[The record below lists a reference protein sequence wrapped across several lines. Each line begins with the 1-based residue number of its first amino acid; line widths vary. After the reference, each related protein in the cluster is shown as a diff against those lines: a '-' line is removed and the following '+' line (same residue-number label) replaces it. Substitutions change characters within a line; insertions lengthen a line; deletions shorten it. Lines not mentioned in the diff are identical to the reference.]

1 MSSLSRASE
10 VPRSPR
16 VSVDRS
22 YGGGGTHEDGG
33 SSSCYGLLSHISY
46 PDAIETE
53 CHTFTDYGFV
63 GILDGVTV
71 AKSIVLKDKFEN
83 LGAR

>member
-1 MSSLSRASE
+1 MRMVEAHCAM
-10 VPRSPR
+10 VPF
-16 VSVDRS
+16 
-22 YGGGGTHEDGG
+22 
-33 SSSCYGLLSHISY
+33 SHMSY

-63 GILDGVTV
+63 GLLDGVTV